1 MLPIRELRPEPLA
14 RPPTVVR
21 AVVWANVAAFL
32 LQLALPSITRGYAFV
47 PRTLEFDPA
56 FSFVTILTSMFLHA
70 GFWHLLGNLWFLW
83 IFGPSIEATL
93 GSRRFALM
101 YLLSGIGAA
110 LAQTALG
117 PAANLPML
125 GASGAISGVLA
136 AYVSLFPRRR
146 IDTLAFIFV
155 LPIPALFFVVEWFAM
170 NLLSGIGSLAG
181 TGGGVAWWAHIG
193 GFLTGL
199 VLVRVLFPG
208 SAPPL
213 RPNVLPREV
222 EVRGPNGERYVVT
235 TLNPRRGDPPQAGPG
250 YENLREPYEWTGRP
264 S

>member
-1 MLPIRELRPEPLA
+1 MLPIREVRSEPLA
-14 RPPTVVR
+14 RPPQVVR
-21 AVVWANVAAFL
+21 AVVWANVAAFV

-56 FSFVTILTSMFLHA
+56 FSFLTILTSMFLHA
-70 GFWHLLGNLWFLW
+70 GFLHLLSNLWFLW

-93 GSRRFALM
+93 GSRRFASL
-101 YLLSGIGAA
+101 YLASGIAAA

-117 PAANLPML
+117 PSANIPML

-155 LPIPALFFVVEWFAM
+155 LPIPALFFVLEWFAM
-170 NLLSGIGSLAG
+170 NLLSGLGSLAG
-181 TGGGVAWWAHIG
+181 IGGGVAWWAHIG
-193 GFLTGL
+193 GFLAGL

-208 SAPPL
+208 ANVQSRERQ
-213 RPNVLPREV
+213 RPVTREV
-222 EVRGPNGERYVVT
+222 EVRGPNGERYMVT
-235 TLNPRRGDPPQAGPG
+235 TFNPRELQEIRD
-250 YENLREPYEWTGRP
+250 PYEWTGRP